1 MTRKHPWPSLP
12 YGKKRTPQHM
22 RTHACA
28 ERHPSDDWPPGR
40 TQSRHNHCHTPP
52 NSRTRFCAAHRCRN
66 RLTRQS
72 RADHTLAAVAEGSGR
87 KGLLVVEREGLALW
101 IAGQTFRYHPNM
113 ATMRIR
119 ALSQHN
125 NDGFVDAL
133 QLTAGARVLDCTCG
147 LGADAIVA
155 AHVVGPTGRVRT
167 LESSALLARLVAHG
181 MAHYALDTPPEL
193 VPAMR
198 RIEALHADFATYLRQ
213 EADNAWDIVYFDP
226 MFAETIDMAPGLD
239 LVRRLATP
247 GGPSADDV
255 QEARRVAQRWVVMKD
270 RLPGRSLAE
279 LGFTKNKIS
288 RRICYGTIDAL

>member
-1 MTRKHPWPSLP
+1 MAKNGHHNICAP
-12 YGKKRTPQHM
+12 
-22 RTHACA
+22 THA
-28 ERHPSDDWPPGR
+28 
-40 TQSRHNHCHTPP
+40 P
-52 NSRTRFCAAHRCRN
+52 NDALQTTGLQDELSLAITTVTRPRTRERYSAQRIAAETG
-66 RLTRQS
+66 LPAIS

-155 AHVVGPTGRVRT
+155 AHVVGPNGRVRT

-181 MAHYALDTPPEL
+181 MAHYALDTPPGL

-198 RIEALHADFATYLRQ
+198 RIEVLHADFATYLRQ

-255 QEARRVAQRWVVMKD
+255 QQARRVAQRWVVMKD
-270 RLPGRSLAE
+270 RLPGRGLVE